1 MVHEDEF
8 SASMLLLPPS
18 DTVAF
23 WFGRLSRISPV
34 ARRPSLLFV
43 SEASISVSAGAFR
56 SQDSGLVAAR
66 QGASGATM
74 SAMVSRSF
82 RWPVNLR
89 PRARDDPGSLSP
101 ELPPVA
107 CLEVSH

>member
-1 MVHEDEF
+1 MARVRHTIYARRSICHRQVPAGRLTALILVWTVHEDEF

-43 SEASISVSAGAFR
+43 SEASISVCAGA
-56 SQDSGLVAAR
+56 
-66 QGASGATM
+66 
-74 SAMVSRSF
+74 VSRKYE
-82 RWPVNLR
+82 
-89 PRARDDPGSLSP
+89 A
-101 ELPPVA
+101 ETIA
-107 CLEVSH
+107 